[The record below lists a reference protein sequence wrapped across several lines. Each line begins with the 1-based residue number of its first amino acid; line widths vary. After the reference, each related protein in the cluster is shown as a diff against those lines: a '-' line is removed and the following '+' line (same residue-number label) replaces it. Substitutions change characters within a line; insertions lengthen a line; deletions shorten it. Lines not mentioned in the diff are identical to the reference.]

1 MIRFLSFLTEAAIGA
16 LSAHQGIAFEVSSMK
31 ALKNGEYPT
40 NFRDKEG
47 KKPADVE
54 HEMKSRLGSNEHGII
69 ENEGKKAAEALKQ
82 HISQLHPGYQIHDV
96 TWTSNPSD
104 VQRYHEKESTA
115 GQQTRDDN
123 ADYVIKL
130 RHPKTGD
137 VRHISVSSKRGSESA
152 KTPGHNTLAQL
163 TGVSEKPPRGIEK
176 HYSEKLNSLLDKHIS
191 GYSGMSSEKK
201 ADAFR
206 NFNNPKVAE
215 QARDI
220 ARERGLE
227 TAKHYHQQFSKLNTN
242 QIKEA
247 VKSIAGAGSK
257 SFETHLKVAS
267 KSGKVTVS
275 APDESINHT
284 LNNMKSFHVAH
295 ENNKVIF
302 HGIDH
307 EGKTHKLA
315 NIEFRSKSLNSSPH
329 IPYIGTKVLKG
340 FK

>member
-1 MIRFLSFLTEAAIGA
+1 MIRFLSFLTEAAVGA
-16 LSAHQGIAFEVSSMK
+16 LSAHQGVAFEVSSMK
-31 ALKNGEYPT
+31 ALKNGEHPT
-40 NFRDKEG
+40 SFRDKEG

-54 HEMKSRLGSNEHGII
+54 HEMKTRLGSEEHSSI

-82 HISQLHPGYQIHDV
+82 HLSLTHPGYEIHDV

-137 VRHISVSSKRGSESA
+137 IRHVSVSSKRGSESA
-152 KTPGHNTLAQL
+152 KTPGHNTLTQL
-163 TGVSEKPPRGIEK
+163 TGTDEKEPRNIEAQYGK
-176 HYSEKLNSLLDKHIS
+176 KLNDLLGKHIS

-206 NFNNPKVAE
+206 NFKNSKVAD
-215 QARDI
+215 QAREI
-220 ARERGLE
+220 ARERGVA
-227 TAKHYHQQFSKLNTN
+227 TAKHYHEQFSKLKTH

-257 SFETHLKVAS
+257 SFETHLKVSS
-267 KSGKVTVS
+267 KGGKVAVS
-275 APDESINHT
+275 APDEAINNT
-284 LNNMKSFHVAH
+284 LNNMKSFHVVH
-295 ENNKVIF
+295 ENNRVTF
-302 HGIDH
+302 HGVDH
-307 EGKTHKLA
+307 EGNTHKLA

-340 FK
+340 MK